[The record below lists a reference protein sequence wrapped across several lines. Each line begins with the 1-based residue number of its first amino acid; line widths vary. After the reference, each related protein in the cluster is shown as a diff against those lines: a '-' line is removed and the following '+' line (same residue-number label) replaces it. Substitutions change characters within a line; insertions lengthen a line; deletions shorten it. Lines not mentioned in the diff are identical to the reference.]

1 MGNVTIKDVAKAAQ
15 VSVATVS
22 RALNGHGNVAAGVR
36 ERVQAAADALRYT
49 PHAAA
54 RSLSSRRTHTLGVV
68 LPDLYGEFFS
78 ELVRG
83 IDQAARERG
92 FHLLVSSYHGHP
104 EEQGA
109 AMRAMRGR
117 VDGVLLMSPSL
128 TATPACRD
136 ELAGT
141 PAVVV
146 NTRDAG
152 DGVAALCVDNH
163 GGAMAMV
170 EHLAACGHRRIAFIA
185 GPDDN
190 FDAHERLRGYRDALA
205 RHVPDSEP
213 WVLPGD
219 FSEAG
224 GHHAGQQLL
233 ASRER
238 PDAVFAAN
246 DMMALGCMFAFQRA
260 GLRIPDDIGLAGF
273 NDIPLAAHAS
283 PPLTSMRIDLSRLG
297 SDAFSL
303 LLDHMEGDGG
313 PVARIVQPELMVRA
327 WHLEGDPHRHFDR
340 VAAVERAF
348 EHFALV
354 AAAQQQQAG
363 VRGRKPGRGQADA
376 SWPGAGPRATAG
388 IHGDVGAGAVER
400 LAQAAHAREERGDM
414 AVAAHAQHDDARRLG
429 GMQVGI
435 RNGGFDAAPGSG
447 QRFEA
452 RGGRIALQQVLV
464 HQVGVAVG
472 VLRHQPA
479 FVDQGDVD
487 PIPAQRCLRQ
497 RPEYRRRGAAAGHQQ
512 PRTRT
517 FLQVAA
523 QGGGNRDR
531 GRPGPLVVVAE
542 LMQGDRRRWR
552 RRARAHVGAAVHGR
566 SPATMAAPSKPGC
579 GCSTANTGTG
589 AIASA

>member
-22 RALNGHGNVAAGVR
+22 RALNGHGNVATGVR
-36 ERVQAAADALRYT
+36 ERVQAAAEALRYT

-83 IDQAARERG
+83 IDQAARERNL
-92 FHLLVSSYHGHP
+92 HLLVSSYHGYP

-128 TATPACRD
+128 TATPACRE

-141 PAVVV
+141 PAVAI
-146 NTRDAG
+146 NTRAAG
-152 DGVAALCVDNH
+152 DGVAALCVDTH

-205 RHVPDSEP
+205 RHVPGAEP

-246 DMMALGCMFAFQRA
+246 DMMALGCLFAFSQ
-260 GLRIPDDIGLAGF
+260 GGVSVPGDIALAGF
-273 NDIPLAAHAS
+273 DDIPLARYVHPS
-283 PPLTSMRIDLSRLG
+283 LTTI
-297 SDAFSL
+297 
-303 LLDHMEGDGG
+303 
-313 PVARIVQPELMVRA
+313 
-327 WHLEGDPHRHFDR
+327 R
-340 VAAVERAF
+340 VNIAEIGERAVLNLLSQM
-348 EHFALV
+348 ADGDND
-354 AAAQQQQAG
+354 ASI
-363 VRGRKPGRGQADA
+363 PADA
-376 SWPGAGPRATAG
+376 LLM
-388 IHGDVGAGAVER
+388 DVKLVVRESS
-400 LAQAAHAREERGDM
+400 AAR
-414 AVAAHAQHDDARRLG
+414 
-429 GMQVGI
+429 
-435 RNGGFDAAPGSG
+435 
-447 QRFEA
+447 
-452 RGGRIALQQVLV
+452 
-464 HQVGVAVG
+464 
-472 VLRHQPA
+472 
-479 FVDQGDVD
+479 
-487 PIPAQRCLRQ
+487 
-497 RPEYRRRGAAAGHQQ
+497 
-512 PRTRT
+512 PRT
-517 FLQVAA
+517 
-523 QGGGNRDR
+523 D
-531 GRPGPLVVVAE
+531 
-542 LMQGDRRRWR
+542 
-552 RRARAHVGAAVHGR
+552 
-566 SPATMAAPSKPGC
+566 SS
-579 GCSTANTGTG
+579 
-589 AIASA
+589 